1 MNGYTAE
8 QRAKLDSER
17 HIIRQAAEETRANLN
32 SLKKNSGARVDSLR
46 QQLAARLSEL
56 DKKHADLFQRVT
68 ELSLKENELRISF
81 EERIRE
87 LKLDKGLPAPK
98 V

>member
-1 MNGYTAE
+1 MAE
-8 QRAKLDSER
+8 
-17 HIIRQAAEETRANLN
+17 
-32 SLKKNSGARVDSLR
+32 LR

-56 DKKHADLFQRVT
+56 DKRHADLFARVT
-68 ELSLKENELRISF
+68 ELNLKENELRIRF
-81 EERIRE
+81 DERVRE